1 MNTRPTR
8 APAPPPAETIE
19 ADPRDR
25 DHEITV
31 EPIRA
36 ADLPAVRQHQASA
49 APAPAQ
55 RPERE
60 RVQLPTTGFAALADA
75 IAGVMAEIKPVA
87 KEGWNDFHKYNYAR
101 MQDLMGELTPLMGK
115 HGVVV
120 FQNEMDRDMFDEGRA
135 MAVRYE
141 FTIVHKSGEI
151 WPERPI
157 ITGVSMCRTSNGKYD
172 DKAFNKCHTS
182 ARKYFLL
189 SLFQIPT
196 DDAEDADNGGGEG
209 GSQQNRPR
217 PQGQR
222 RPVPAPDGK
231 LPPHGI
237 AIIDGEAPGAWG
249 KRFKNF
255 IAKTESVAEIDS
267 WYDLNAAA
275 FNKLKGR
282 FQEIYDDLVAAMD
295 ARNLALNAAAKPE
308 DKISS
313 GPAAGGDFPGDTKL
327 VTKEVAKD
335 EGEIPWQ
342 LDRKLSDS
350 DKDWLMSLKEAF
362 EQCTDVEQVAAEQE
376 SIMAPARESVSPYV
390 WQKAADLLDAQIERV
405 QRG

>member
-1 MNTRPTR
+1 MNSRPTR
-8 APAPPPAETIE
+8 APAPPAETTQ

-31 EPIRA
+31 ESIRTN
-36 ADLPAVRQHQASA
+36 DLPAVHQQQASA
-49 APAPAQ
+49 PAQ
-55 RPERE
+55 PRAERE
-60 RVQLPTTGFAALADA
+60 RVSLPTTGFAALADA

-196 DDAEDADNGGGEG
+196 DDAEDADNGGAGE
-209 GSQQNRPR
+209 QQQRPR

-222 RPVPAPDGK
+222 RPVPAPNGK
-231 LPPHGI
+231 LPPHSI
-237 AIIDGEAPGAWG
+237 AIIDGEAPEAWAT
-249 KRFKNF
+249 RFNGF
-255 IAKTESVAEIDS
+255 VAKAESAAEVDS
-267 WYDLNAAA
+267 WYGLNSGA
-275 FNKLKGR
+275 FDKLKGR
-282 FQEIYDDLVAAMD
+282 FPVVYDTLLDAMD
-295 ARNLALNAAAKPE
+295 ARIAALSDKPA

-313 GPAAGGDFPGDTKL
+313 GPAAGSDFPGYTKL
-327 VTKEVAKD
+327 VTKETAKD
-335 EGEIPWQ
+335 DGEIPWA
-342 LDRKLSDS
+342 LDRKLSDA

-362 EQCTDVEQVAAEQE
+362 EQCGKVEEIAAEQE
-376 SIMAPARESVSPYV
+376 SIMAPARETVSPYV
-390 WQKAADLLDAQIERV
+390 WKKAADLLDAHIERV
-405 QRG
+405 NRG